1 MILSAVNC
9 NSFGIIIF
17 LPEAAIFRPL
27 SSTNPAMSINDCSS
41 EVSLRSAAVA
51 RTFEKVPPVANGC
64 EALINDTPSPPVT
77 VVTCAI
83 VQYVSSFNLLRV

>member
-1 MILSAVNC
+1 
-9 NSFGIIIF
+9 
-17 LPEAAIFRPL
+17 
-27 SSTNPAMSINDCSS
+27 MSINDCSS

-77 VVTCAI
+77 ADVTCALVRAL
-83 VQYVSSFNLLRV
+83 VQLLLA